1 MRSYT
6 ADRIHNVGLFSH
18 ARAGK
23 TTLAE
28 AMLFDTGA
36 ISRMGRVEDG
46 ATVSDFEQDEI
57 DHHTSIHMSLIPLEW
72 DDFKINVIDTPGY
85 AEFQAE
91 AYAAM
96 RAIDAAIIVVDA
108 ASGVEVGTV
117 QVWEMAEEHRLPRMI
132 FVNKMNREHADFQG
146 TLTALRETFGTQI
159 APIQFPIGA
168 AEGFRGIVDL
178 LQGEALIFHENG
190 DGGYERQP
198 IPEDLADDC
207 ETYRRALIESIAEHN
222 EELLMR
228 YLEDEPIGS
237 EELVSELHACV
248 DDGSVVPLLCGAA
261 DGNFGVTPVL
271 EAVARHL
278 PTAAERV
285 ELAESEAGEVK
296 LEPTADGST
305 AALVFKSISDP
316 HVGRVSL
323 VRVFSGSISG
333 HDSLIDS
340 RTGNRERIGKPF
352 TLRGKTQIEQDIIT
366 AGDIGALNKL
376 SDVQTGDTLV
386 SDEATPGLRPMHSLQ
401 PTIAMAVHANSK
413 ADVDKLAVALERMVS
428 EDAGIRVSRDDGTGE
443 TLIQGQGEQH
453 INLAAERLMK
463 RSGVSISL
471 STPRVAYRETITST
485 TRAEYK
491 HKKQTG
497 GAGQYGHVFLEISP
511 SEEEFV
517 FETRIVGGAV
527 PRGYFPAVEKGVR
540 DGLESGPLAGYPVV
554 NVQAALTDGTYHDV
568 DSNEMAFRIAS
579 RECFRRGIEQG
590 NPVLLE
596 PVNTLQVTVPD
607 DLMGDIL
614 GHINSKRGQVLGVE
628 PVKEGWTQVT
638 AEVPAAEILRYATEL
653 RSMTQGRATFNVA
666 FSRYQQVPDHIAEQI
681 KRDSGRTDEAA

>member
-6 ADRIHNVGLFSH
+6 AERIHNVGLFSH

-46 ATVSDFEQDEI
+46 TTVSDFEQDEI
-57 DHHTSIHMSLIPLEW
+57 DHHTSIHMSLIPVEW
-72 DDFKINVIDTPGY
+72 DDYKINIIDTPGY

-96 RAIDAAIIVVDA
+96 RAVDAAIIVVDA
-108 ASGVEVGTV
+108 ASGVEVGTT
-117 QVWEMAEEHRLPRMI
+117 QVWNMAEEHHLPRMI
-132 FVNKMNREHADFQG
+132 FVNKMNRENADFHG
-146 TLTALRETFGTQI
+146 TLTALRETFGKQI
-159 APIQFPIGA
+159 APVQFPIGS
-168 AEGFRGIVDL
+168 AESFRGIVDL
-178 LQGEALIFHENG
+178 LGAEALIFHENG

-198 IPEDLADDC
+198 IPEDLAEEC

-222 EELLMR
+222 EDLLMR
-228 YLEDEPIGS
+228 YLEDEPIGN

-261 DGNFGVTPVL
+261 DGNFGVTSVL
-271 EAVARHL
+271 EAIARHL

-285 ELAESEAGEVK
+285 EPTESEGGSVP
-296 LEPTADGST
+296 LEATRDAPTTG
-305 AALVFKSISDP
+305 LVFKSISDP

-323 VRVFSGSISG
+323 VRVFSGCIKG
-333 HDSLIDS
+333 HDSLTDS
-340 RTGNRERIGKPF
+340 RTGTKERIGKPF
-352 TLRGKTQIEQDIIT
+352 SLRGKTQIEQDVIT

-376 SDVQTGDTLV
+376 GDVHTGDTLL
-386 SDEATPGLRPMHSLQ
+386 SDDAVAGLRPMKSLE
-401 PTIAMAVHANSK
+401 PTISMAVQANSK

-428 EDAGIRVSRDDGTGE
+428 EDAGIRVHRDAGTGE

-463 RSGVSISL
+463 RSGVTITL
-471 STPRVAYRETITST
+471 STPRVAYRETITGST
-485 TRAEYK
+485 KSEYK

-497 GAGQYGHVFLEISP
+497 GAGQYGHVFLELSP

-517 FETRIVGGAV
+517 FETKVVGGSV
-527 PRGYFPAVEKGVR
+527 PKGYFPAVEKGVR
-540 DGLESGPLAGYPVV
+540 DGLDSGPLAGYPIV
-554 NVQAALTDGTYHDV
+554 NVQVVLTDGTYHDV
-568 DSNEMAFRIAS
+568 DSSEMAFRIAS
-579 RECFRRGIEQG
+579 RECFRKGIEQG

-596 PVNTLQVTVPD
+596 PVSMLTVAVPD
-607 DLMGDIL
+607 DLLGDIL
-614 GHINSKRGQVLGVE
+614 GHVNSKRGHVLGVE
-628 PVKEGWTQVT
+628 PVREGWTQVI
-638 AEVPAAEILRYATEL
+638 AEAPAAEIMRYATEL
-653 RSMTQGRATFNVA
+653 RSMTQGRATFSSTFA
-666 FSRYQQVPDHIAEQI
+666 RYQQVPDHIAEQV
-681 KRDSGRTDEAA
+681 KRDAGSTDEAA